1 MSTNN
6 KKISKLINKKNSQ
19 NTRNQIQFKFTI
31 DRKKHLEMILN
42 KNYFVSL
49 DSVSTVLT
57 RHEKIA
63 IGPFRQVRGK
73 INILEKSY
81 LSVVANSCV
90 FF

>member
-1 MSTNN
+1 
-6 KKISKLINKKNSQ
+6 
-19 NTRNQIQFKFTI
+19 
-31 DRKKHLEMILN
+31 MILN